1 MEFWHN
7 MRVQQ
12 LELITCADFAVN
24 RISSRNKPEC
34 LNMSHDWFM
43 EREKRS
49 YITSS
54 YITSSCQG
62 AKHEDGSTCFTHPEI
77 NACSPDVESILFL
90 QSWCHFMLG
99 RGITHVKDTFQ
110 GIYKPTAPTLFP
122 YGNIQMHLDVTHTK
136 REYADI
142 ITFSA
147 SVQRIFIICF
157 KHNSVK
163 RQHTS

>member
-1 MEFWHN
+1 

-12 LELITCADFAVN
+12 LELITCADSAVN
-24 RISSRNKPEC
+24 RISSRNNPEC

-43 EREKRS
+43 EREKKVLYHIFLYHIFLPR
-49 YITSS
+49 
-54 YITSSCQG
+54 CQT
-62 AKHEDGSTCFTHPEI
+62 EDGSTCFPHPEI

-136 REYADI
+136 REYAEI

-163 RQHTS
+163 RQHTSYK